1 MSAIF
6 VYITC
11 EDPKEARRIAEV
23 LLEKK
28 LIACANVFAP
38 HQAIYHWQGKIQ
50 SDTETAMI
58 VKTRHDLFDEV
69 CSAVKNHHSYDVP
82 CILALPVTNGEKSFL
97 DFISQ
102 ETSPR

>member
-11 EDPKEARRIAEV
+11 EDAKEAGRIAEA
-23 LLEKK
+23 LLEEK
-28 LIACANVFAP
+28 LIACANVFQP

-50 SDTETAMI
+50 SEPETAMI
-58 VKTRHDLFDEV
+58 VKTRHDLFEKV
-69 CSAVKNHHSYDVP
+69 CSTVKNNHSYDVP
-82 CILALPVTNGEKSFL
+82 CVVALPVTNGEKSFL

-102 ETSPR
+102 ETSLQ